1 MQQLAHK
8 ARRWGVRMSLTNA
21 LSLFAALP
29 GTGVAFGRLS
39 RPLSRMRVGT
49 EHPVIGLI
57 GRYTVQM
64 DSL

>member
-8 ARRWGVRMSLTNA
+8 ARGWGVGMSLANA
-21 LSLFAALP
+21 LSVFAALP
-29 GTGVAFGRLS
+29 GVAVGRLS
-39 RPLSRMRVGT
+39 RPLSRMREGL

-57 GRYTVQM
+57 RRYQVQM

>member
-1 MQQLAHK
+1 
-8 ARRWGVRMSLTNA
+8 MSLTNA